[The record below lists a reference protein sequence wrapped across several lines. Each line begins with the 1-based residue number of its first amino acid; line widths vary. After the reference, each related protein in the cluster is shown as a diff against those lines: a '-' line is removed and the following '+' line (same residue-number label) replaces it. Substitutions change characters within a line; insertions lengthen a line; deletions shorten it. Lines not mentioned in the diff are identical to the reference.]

1 MTRNQIS
8 RTSLL
13 IAAATL
19 TLSGALF
26 AQTPAP
32 AATDAAAAKPEAKA
46 AAKPETKPD
55 SKAQAPDK
63 VFHPGGRHD
72 QRGHEATLRAKAA
85 GQRMQEPVVHPGG
98 KHDEAAHKAAIRAD
112 QKDATK

>member
-32 AATDAAAAKPEAKA
+32 AATDAPAAKPEAK
-46 AAKPETKPD
+46 PD
-55 SKAQAPDK
+55 SKAQTPDK

>member
-8 RTSLL
+8 RMSLL

-32 AATDAAAAKPEAKA
+32 AATDAPAAKPEAKA
-46 AAKPETKPD
+46 AAKPD

-98 KHDEAAHKAAIRAD
+98 KHDEASHKAAIKAD